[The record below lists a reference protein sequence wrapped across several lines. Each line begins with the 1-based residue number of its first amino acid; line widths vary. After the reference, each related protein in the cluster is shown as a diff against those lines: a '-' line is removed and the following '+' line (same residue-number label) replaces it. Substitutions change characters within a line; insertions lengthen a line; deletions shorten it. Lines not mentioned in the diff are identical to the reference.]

1 MEEPDY
7 DDIDDMINDYMDMEE
22 DFLELMGLAEPPDD
36 EESIFEETQLAKQAN
51 PVKPT
56 TNSLSANSPVSVAEQ
71 INSQVD
77 DTGSSRDEGDSTRAA
92 LELLS
97 QQREDSHL
105 YNFER

>member
-7 DDIDDMINDYMDMEE
+7 DDMINDYMDMEE

-36 EESIFEETQLAKQAN
+36 EESIFEETQLAKQQGN

>member
-7 DDIDDMINDYMDMEE
+7 DDMINDYMDMEDLE
-22 DFLELMGLAEPPDD
+22 ELMGLAEPPD
-36 EESIFEETQLAKQAN
+36 EESIFEETELAEQAN

-56 TNSLSANSPVSVAEQ
+56 TNSLSANSPVSVAEE
-71 INSQVD
+71 INSQLD